1 MSWHSFALEYAA
13 WSGCGTVG
21 TLMTM
26 ELGAVSHRSSVL
38 AISLDSTLESFTLG
52 HSCNINL
59 IACCEDFC
67 LDFIFYRILF
77 CVLKTEFSYKSLVRN
92 AGLVKVALLRLADQ
106 FVPLVNK
113 PTCTA
118 L

>member
-52 HSCNINL
+52 NSCNINL

-67 LDFIFYRILF
+67 LDFIF
-77 CVLKTEFSYKSLVRN
+77 TEYSSAFSKRNSLTN
-92 AGLVKVALLRLADQ
+92 LL
-106 FVPLVNK
+106 
-113 PTCTA
+113 
-118 L
+118 